1 MLAESGLDADEAS
14 LTNVEMLLRFF
25 VVFLFLIFFVGSIII
40 IVLSFSSPKLV
51 LRDFFIVAFFLLFD
65 FCFGLEISDGVVSW
79 ELMIWSEV
87 KQHSCHF
94 RASMS
99 LITSSRVR
107 DDDDGEESVTCFRVE
122 RERSRRS
129 SESTAS
135 STIFCKQ
142 AQSISNYMRTKFPE
156 TLDEIGF
163 FKFQTK
169 NLIQKLYTANLNKEF

>member
-1 MLAESGLDADEAS
+1 LDADEAS

-25 VVFLFLIFFVGSIII
+25 VVFLFLIFFGISGSIII

-99 LITSSRVR
+99 LITSSRVS
-107 DDDDGEESVTCFRVE
+107 DDDDGEETVTCFRVE

-142 AQSISNYMRTKFPE
+142 GQSDF
-156 TLDEIGF
+156 
-163 FKFQTK
+163 
-169 NLIQKLYTANLNKEF
+169 KLYENQIPRNS